1 MFIRNINEFVLDFLR
16 ININKTNTEEI
27 WLSKKNQQCLLKT
40 LKKNNVKIKDPDKPK
55 RGKSAFLFYCEVNRK
70 ILKEKYPEMSVKE
83 IVSKLGIDWQKLKDE
98 NSSDIEIYEE
108 MSIKD
113 RNRYKQQMRNYIPI
127 LNRKINNDEKKE
139 SDKKQSKRR
148 SKRNKEE
155 IMYENFIKSKK
166 TRTKKLHPE
175 LESKDLIEYLKN
187 KWEKMNDEKKEKYYK
202 SKKKNK

>member
-187 KWEKMNDEKKEKYYK
+187 KWEKMNDEKK
-202 SKKKNK
+202 